1 MDDQY
6 KSEIS
11 EIIETALNSS
21 ESLARGFPGWVRP
34 VIRILIYFITL
45 VFILAML
52 PITVLIHIVR
62 KQKADAFSRLHDDL
76 VTRWCSES
84 SETALDMLRSIYLQ
98 LRQEKD
104 QVMSI
109 RGFKIPP
116 FGKFHFSEYF
126 QAVELLYHWELQ
138 HENWEEARTLCDE
151 VLAPLLESGQTLN
164 EETEVWIVYKAR
176 VICGMQGNTSAQQF
190 LLRYVDTKREESPI
204 RAYLYELRKSKFED

>member
-6 KSEIS
+6 TSEIS

-21 ESLARGFPGWVRP
+21 ESLAHGFPGWIRP
-34 VIRILIYFITL
+34 VIRILIYLITL
-45 VFILAML
+45 VFIVVIL
-52 PITVLIHIVR
+52 PVTVLIHLVR
-62 KQKADAFSRLHDDL
+62 KHKTDAFSRLHDEL

-98 LRQEKD
+98 LRQEHD

-116 FGKFHFSEYF
+116 FGKFRFSEYF
-126 QAVELLYHWELQ
+126 QTVELLYHWELQ

-151 VLAPLLESGQTLN
+151 ILTPLLESGQALN
-164 EETEVWIVYKAR
+164 ESTEVWIVYKAR
-176 VICGMQGNTSAQQF
+176 VISVMQGNTSAQQF
-190 LLRYVDTKREESPI
+190 LLRYVDPKREGSPI
-204 RAYLYELRKSKFED
+204 RTYLYELRKSKFED